1 MTDRDPTSSNPPG
14 DPPSRPADPWAP
26 LVDRLARPPDDET
39 VERSQRPTVPIQ
51 RRWPVASTGDDA
63 NTPRPGLSN
72 EPSKP
77 WAGSTEQGNEP
88 RRAAWSAPTGGGEPS
103 TTESRAPWLTP
114 TPEIASAPPAPN
126 WDDRL
131 GDRGD
136 RGEQIFIDAWDAADR
151 EAAPV
156 LAAHKRRSNLLLA
169 RELVETLILAL
180 FIFMAVRG
188 VVQNFRVEGSSMD
201 PTYNSGQYVLV
212 NKALYARLNLH
223 TLGKFLPFVDSE
235 NTGHQLFRGPRRG
248 EVVVFQPPLPNSFD
262 RDFIKRV
269 IGLPGDRVQVRDG
282 HVYINGQ
289 ELQEQYL
296 RNVQTFCGGQWCD
309 ITLGENEYYVMG
321 DNRTNSSD
329 SRLWGPVR
337 GNKIIGKTWLIY
349 LPFRDFGPAPN
360 QAPGVAAASTNGGAP
375 R

>member
-1 MTDRDPTSSNPPG
+1 MTDRDPPSSNLPG

-26 LVDRLARPPDDET
+26 LVDRLAHPPDEET
-39 VERSQRPTVPIQ
+39 VDRSQRPTVPIQ
-51 RRWPVASTGDDA
+51 RRWPVAGNGDE
-63 NTPRPGLSN
+63 NGEQRQGFNMPPPRRWPGP
-72 EPSKP
+72 EDR
-77 WAGSTEQGNEP
+77 GQEP
-88 RRAAWSAPTGGGEPS
+88 RRPVWSAPPGAGEPPAP
-103 TTESRAPWLTP
+103 ESRAPWLTP
-114 TPEIASAPPAPN
+114 TPEIASEPPSPN

-156 LAAHKRRSNLLLA
+156 IAAHKRRSNMLLA

-212 NKALYARLNLH
+212 NKALYARLNLDK
-223 TLGKFLPFVDSE
+223 LGKVLPFIDSE
-235 NTGHQLFRGPRRG
+235 DTARHLFRGPKRG
-248 EVVVFQPPLPNSFD
+248 EVVVFHPPLPNSFD

-269 IGLPGDRVQVRDG
+269 IGLPGDHVQVRDG
-282 HVYINGQ
+282 RVFVNGQ

-296 RNVQTFCGGQWCD
+296 RSAQTFCGGQWCD
-309 ITLGENEYYVMG
+309 VTLGEDEYYMMG

-337 GNKIIGKTWLIY
+337 GNRIIGKTWLIY
-349 LPFRDFGPAPN
+349 LPFGDFGPAPN
-360 QAPGVAAASTNGGAP
+360 QAPGAAASGNGSPP